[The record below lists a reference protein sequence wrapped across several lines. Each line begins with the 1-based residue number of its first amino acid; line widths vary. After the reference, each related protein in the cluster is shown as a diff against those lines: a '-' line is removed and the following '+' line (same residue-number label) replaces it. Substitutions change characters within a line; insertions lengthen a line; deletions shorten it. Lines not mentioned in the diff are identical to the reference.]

1 MSKKMLNYSK
11 VVDMADLLRKHCAC
25 VGGYAVYEEGWSDEV
40 VLGKFSEDCSISSVK
55 GLREKLI
62 GPLQA
67 KVRDSSLAG
76 LNKRVAALEE
86 WATMRPVKPY
96 DR

>member
-11 VVDMADLLRKHCAC
+11 VVGMADHLRKHCAC
-25 VGGYAVYEEGWSDEV
+25 VGGFAVYEEGWNDEI
-40 VLGKFSEDCSISSVK
+40 VLSKFSGDCNIVSVK

-62 GPLQA
+62 GPLS
-67 KVRDSSLAG
+67 KKERDNSLAG

-86 WATMRPVKPY
+86 WAAERPVKPFE
-96 DR
+96 R